1 MKITQ
6 KTCYSGKKKTCYSG
20 KKGEV
25 CDDRFQI
32 IWSKCEW
39 KMNISKVIHTCID
52 ELKVKYLYYIGD

>member
-6 KTCYSGKKKTCYSG
+6 KTCYSG

-32 IWSKCEW
+32 IWSRCEW
-39 KMNISKVIHTCID
+39 KMNILSKVIHTCID

>member
-6 KTCYSGKKKTCYSG
+6 KTCYSG

-32 IWSKCEW
+32 IWSRCEW

-52 ELKVKYLYYIGD
+52 ELKVKYLYDIGD